1 MTYGKSEIGSTRVS
15 RRVSAAGS
23 GVKAKFGMRL
33 NTGLLLSLLL
43 LAPVS
48 MAGSW
53 WETGAS
59 IVDALTTSDNTD
71 NITATALGSADVSAA
86 FKQALQ
92 MGAENVTAQL
102 GQSNGFNDDP
112 LIHIPLPKQFQ
123 TVKSVLN
130 TVGMAGPVDDLELK
144 LNRAAEAATPH
155 AKALFIKAINDMTFD
170 DAMAI
175 YQGPEDSATQY
186 FKGRMTP
193 ELKNAML
200 PIIDSSM
207 AEVGAVQAYEQVM
220 GEYQALPFV
229 PDVKA
234 DLSNHVLD
242 RALEGVF
249 LYLGKE
255 EAAIRSDPVRHTTD
269 LLQRVFGGS

>member
-1 MTYGKSEIGSTRVS
+1 MNIRKSKAGPRSVAMFNTRITTGVTTG
-15 RRVSAAGS
+15 VNT
-23 GVKAKFGMRL
+23 GVKVAV
-33 NTGLLLSLLL
+33 L
-43 LAPVS
+43 LALLAVAPASV
-48 MAGSW
+48 AKSW

-59 IVDALTTSDNTD
+59 IIDSLTAGSDKGD
-71 NITATALGSADVSAA
+71 ITAAALGSADVSAA

-92 MGAENVTAQL
+92 IGAENVTDQL

-123 TVKSVLN
+123 TVKSVLS
-130 TVGMAGPVDDLELK
+130 TVGMSAPVDDLELK
-144 LNRAAEAATPH
+144 LNRAAEAATPL
-155 AKALFIKAINDMTFD
+155 AKDLFLKSINSMTFD

-186 FKGRMTP
+186 FKSRMTP
-193 ELKNAML
+193 ELKSAML
-200 PIIDSSM
+200 PIVDSSL
-207 AEVGAVQAYEQVM
+207 AEVGAVQAYDRVM

-234 DLSNHVLD
+234 DLTNHVLE
-242 RALEGVF
+242 RALDGVF

-255 EAAIRSDPVRHTTD
+255 EAAIRSDPVRQTTA

>member
-1 MTYGKSEIGSTRVS
+1 MNIRKSKTGLRSVAMFNTRITTGVTTG
-15 RRVSAAGS
+15 VNT
-23 GVKAKFGMRL
+23 GVKVAV
-33 NTGLLLSLLL
+33 L
-43 LAPVS
+43 LALLAVAPASV
-48 MAGSW
+48 AKSW

-59 IVDALTTSDNTD
+59 IIDALTAGSDKGD
-71 NITATALGSADVSAA
+71 ITAAALGSADVSAA

-92 MGAENVTAQL
+92 IGAENVTDQL
-102 GQSNGFNDDP
+102 GKSNGFNDDP

-123 TVKSVLN
+123 TVKSVLS
-130 TVGMAGPVDDLELK
+130 TVGMSAPVDDLELK
-144 LNRAAEAATPH
+144 LNRAAEAATPL
-155 AKALFIKAINDMTFD
+155 AKDLFLKSINSMTFD

-186 FKGRMTP
+186 FKSRMTP
-193 ELKNAML
+193 ELKSAML
-200 PIIDSSM
+200 PIVDSSL
-207 AEVGAVQAYEQVM
+207 AEVGAVQAYDRVM

-234 DLSNHVLD
+234 DLTNHVLE
-242 RALEGVF
+242 RALDGVF

-255 EAAIRSDPVRHTTD
+255 EAAIRSDPIRQTTA